1 MNKPSLLL
9 ISIGELATHLL
20 EAVARTDIFDT
31 IVVASRDF
39 EKAKKRANNAL
50 LGAGIEGFFPRIIAE
65 KLDVHSN
72 DFAMRL
78 REIKPDFIFSAPSLL
93 PWWKLAPDGIDVPFA
108 GYTALHLS
116 LMQKFRNRIAESGI
130 NSIWIGASF
139 PDVLNAMLNR
149 TVFGPDYAIGNVE
162 EPIAKI

>member
-65 KLDVHSN
+65 
-72 DFAMRL
+72 
-78 REIKPDFIFSAPSLL
+78 
-93 PWWKLAPDGIDVPFA
+93 
-108 GYTALHLS
+108 
-116 LMQKFRNRIAESGI
+116 
-130 NSIWIGASF
+130 
-139 PDVLNAMLNR
+139 
-149 TVFGPDYAIGNVE
+149 
-162 EPIAKI
+162 